1 MKGPDLKKILASK
14 VFFKLLEKAS
24 IVVTKNR
31 KVSKVAAK
39 AIEKVMKTGS
49 ITVLGI
55 SIVKQLRLLSMM
67 TYYYGKGMYRNV
79 TQKSIVIIIAVLLYF
94 LMPLDLMPDFIPFL
108 GYLDDITLIGW
119 LFSTLG
125 KEIIQFE
132 DWYEEFKK
140 AETISFEEINK
151 G

>member
-140 AETISFEEINK
+140 AETISFEEINN